1 MMRGC
6 STILPKNFSLCFV
19 CHSNSF
25 LPAQLS
31 KACQWSVSAHFKILQ
46 GRLPAGKV
54 FPSKQFLIMIL
65 KLVIDR
71 KCLCVL
77 DISVGFR
84 ITHVCE
90 IMCIRVC
97 FIAIGE
103 IEIII
108 LVHQDLHL
116 HLVCTYTLFA
126 PAPCL
131 QLHLV
136 CTCPLF
142 APCLHLH
149 LACKKLHKL
158 SEPSFPSSSLFSP
171 LTAWCFLLFSCL
183 LEMRWRRILLSLQW
197 VFCLRCISISSLFTV
212 QGLSVL
218 YRSLAFW
225 VSANLCVSF
234 LSISPDF

>member
-1 MMRGC
+1 MG
-6 STILPKNFSLCFV
+6 L
-19 CHSNSF
+19 
-25 LPAQLS
+25 
-31 KACQWSVSAHFKILQ
+31 
-46 GRLPAGKV
+46 
-54 FPSKQFLIMIL
+54 
-65 KLVIDR
+65 
-71 KCLCVL
+71 
-77 DISVGFR
+77 
-84 ITHVCE
+84 
-90 IMCIRVC
+90 
-97 FIAIGE
+97 
-103 IEIII
+103 II

-116 HLVCTYTLFA
+116 HLVCTCTLFA

-131 QLHLV
+131 HLNLVCTCTLPAPSPCLQLHIV

-142 APCLHLH
+142 APSPCLHLH

-158 SEPSFPSSSLFSP
+158 REASFPSPSLFSP
-171 LTAWCFLLFSCL
+171 LTAWCFLLFSYL
-183 LEMRWRRILLSLQW
+183 LELRWRRILLSLQW